1 MVWGSIRISTRRRLA
16 RSKFISYLSPAA
28 VRRSR
33 ADLWGQ
39 KARWRQIEAFATQS
53 EVRLL
58 SEWLV
63 PVGHKISAGDLAF
76 NQYRMGSA
84 LPSDS
89 VRHLT
94 ADAGLL
100 GEDYS
105 AAITSQPSDSVFHE
119 LGVSH
124 GVSLL
129 GDGGTWK

>member
-1 MVWGSIRISTRRRLA
+1 GSSAEVAGRLTAHFDLALTDFQQSPTRWQFLC
-16 RSKFISYLSPAA
+16 S
-28 VRRSR
+28 
-33 ADLWGQ
+33 Q

-53 EVRLL
+53 EVRLF

-84 LPSDS
+84 LPSDG

-105 AAITSQPSDSVFHE
+105 AAIASQPSDSVFHE